1 VTDAAVV
8 GRILREYH
16 QRTIRPS
23 DIRHL
28 HGTVRGDRVAYQLL
42 RPGAESVVVQAWR
55 ADTPV
60 GPQFTGCAAATMVD
74 WLCSRAATLAWLA
87 ERDYPAP
94 RVVPTHSGDLVGVAG
109 AWLTLATTFVPGS
122 ALEPDHDQLRML
134 GDALGRLHSM
144 PAAAGGDDPV
154 RLDVPAGPDVP
165 VGPDVVPVG
174 LDVSVGLA
182 AWHPAAAIPA
192 TLRRLDSVQALL
204 PARWWPLHDA
214 FRQTAETVGQHAAGL
229 PQAVVH
235 GDAWPGNAIQAGA
248 GAGRAGVGRAGP
260 GRAVGGPAEVV
271 LIDWETSGLGLPL
284 LDLGYC
290 LLECHMN
297 PGQPQAWRI
306 EPDDERIAAVA
317 DGYSRRRI
325 LTPAERDVL
334 LAGVRFGAAFI
345 GAIHFEQALLEG
357 ARGAS
362 MDIRLDR
369 LRNRLAVS
377 EAVAERATHHLA
389 RAGKRYAEP
398 GRPEAAG
405 A

>member
-28 HGTVRGDRVAYQLL
+28 YGTVRGDRVSYQLL

-60 GPQFTGCAAATMVD
+60 GPQFTGSAAATMVD

-87 ERDYPAP
+87 ERGYPAP
-94 RVVPTHSGDLVGVAG
+94 RVVPTHSGDRVGVAG

-122 ALEPDHDQLRML
+122 ALEPDRDQLRML

-144 PAAAGGDDPV
+144 PAGADGDV
-154 RLDVPAGPDVP
+154 FVAPDAS
-165 VGPDVVPVG
+165 VGP
-174 LDVSVGLA
+174 DVSVGLDVPVGLS
-182 AWHPAAAIPA
+182 AWHPVAAVPA

-204 PARWWPLHDA
+204 PAQWRPLHDS
-214 FRQTAETVGQHAAGL
+214 FRRTAETVGQHAAGL

-235 GDAWPGNAIQAGA
+235 GDAWPGNAIQASAGA
-248 GAGRAGVGRAGP
+248 GAGTGAGRAGGR
-260 GRAVGGPAEVV
+260 PAEVI
-271 LIDWETSGLGLPL
+271 LIDWETGGLGLPL

-325 LTPAERDVL
+325 LAPAELDLL
-334 LAGVRFGAAFI
+334 LAGIRFGVAFI
-345 GAIHFEQALLEG
+345 GAIYFEQALLEG

-377 EAVAERATHHLA
+377 EAVAERATRHLA
-389 RAGKRYAEP
+389 RAGRRYAEP

>member
-42 RPGAESVVVQAWR
+42 RPGAEPVVVQAWR
-55 ADTPV
+55 ADIPV
-60 GPQFTGCAAATMVD
+60 GPQFSGCEAATMVD

-109 AWLTLATTFVPGS
+109 PWLTLATTFVPGS
-122 ALEPDHDQLRML
+122 VLEPDHDQLRML

-144 PAAAGGDDPV
+144 P
-154 RLDVPAGPDVP
+154 VPANG
-165 VGPDVVPVG
+165 
-174 LDVSVGLA
+174 DVSVGLSV
-182 AWHPAAAIPA
+182 WHPAAAVPA

-204 PARWWPLHDA
+204 PAQWWPLHDA
-214 FRQTAETVGQHAAGL
+214 FRQTAEAVGQHAAGL

-235 GDAWPGNAIQAGA
+235 GDAWPGNAIQASA
-248 GAGRAGVGRAGP
+248 GAGR
-260 GRAVGGPAEVV
+260 AEVV
-271 LIDWETSGLGLPL
+271 LIDWETGGLGLPL
-284 LDLGYC
+284 LDLGHC

-325 LTPAERDVL
+325 LAPAERDLL
-334 LAGVRFGAAFI
+334 LAGIRFGAAFI

-357 ARGAS
+357 ARGAA

-369 LRNRLAVS
+369 LRNRLVVS

-389 RAGKRYAEP
+389 RAGRRYAEP

>member
-16 QRTIRPS
+16 SRTIRPS
-23 DIRHL
+23 DIRHRR
-28 HGTVRGDRVAYQLL
+28 GTVRGERVAYQLR
-42 RPGAESVVVQAWR
+42 RPGAESVIVQAWR
-55 ADTPV
+55 ADAPV
-60 GPQFTGCAAATMVD
+60 GPQFTGSAAGTMVD
-74 WLCSRAATLAWLA
+74 WLCRRAATLAWLA
-87 ERDYPAP
+87 ERGYPAP

-109 AWLTLATTFVPGS
+109 PWLTLATTFMPGS
-122 ALEPDHDQLRML
+122 VLEPDHDQLRML

-144 PAAAGGDDPV
+144 PAAADGDVSAGLDVSV
-154 RLDVPAGPDVP
+154 RLDVP
-165 VGPDVVPVG
+165 VGPGVSAG
-174 LDVSVGLA
+174 LS

-204 PARWWPLHDA
+204 PAQWRPLHDA
-214 FRQTAETVGQHAAGL
+214 FRRTAETVGQHAAGL

-235 GDAWPGNAIQAGA
+235 GDAWPGNAIQAGTGTGRPEPGA
-248 GAGRAGVGRAGP
+248 GTGRAGTGAGRAG
-260 GRAVGGPAEVV
+260 GGPAEVI

-297 PGQPQAWRI
+297 PGRPQAWRI

-325 LTPAERDVL
+325 LAPAELGLL
-334 LAGVRFGAAFI
+334 LAGIRFGAAFI

-357 ARGAS
+357 ARGAA

-377 EAVAERATHHLA
+377 QAVAERATDHLA
-389 RAGKRYAEP
+389 RAGRRYAEP